1 MDRPGLLPVLC
12 QQGEAECKSIYKRD
26 RRFVRYEKCPYVKS
40 IQISV
45 WPRQILEAYQTQ
57 PQMKEMMKNVDFYVT
72 PVLNI
77 DGYTYTWENSTVSAH
92 A

>member
-1 MDRPGLLPVLC
+1 MLLYKINLNRPPDV
-12 QQGEAECKSIYKRD
+12 
-26 RRFVRYEKCPYVKS
+26 
-40 IQISV
+40 SV
-45 WPRQILEAYQTQ
+45 WPHQILEAYQTQ

-92 A
+92 I